1 MAQLLKETLVGRHKD
16 PTLNFLWIPFPKAAE
31 LTQPTQAFF
40 KKIELGMPGESPEES
55 LETEV
60 VPKKQ
65 LLRHRNRM
73 STDDVD

>member
-1 MAQLLKETLVGRHKD
+1 MAQLSKETLVGRHKD

-31 LTQPTQAFF
+31 KNSTYEAFF

-65 LLRHRNRM
+65 LLRHRNRQR
-73 STDDVD
+73 DVNR